1 MVRPLRHF
9 HLSIFHVGKQGEGH
23 RHFSDVFRRQSLK
36 QPGCTVPTQVF
47 RKPEQQR
54 KPPARSLAMFRGGCC
69 CSQVMENFRP
79 PPLLS
84 PLEPFARQKVTVR
97 PLVGE
102 KREGGFRDPLL
113 SLEKEKGGRE

>member
-1 MVRPLRHF
+1 MRPLWHF

-36 QPGCTVPTQVF
+36 QHCCTVPTQVF

-79 PPLLS
+79 PPPLS

-97 PLVGE
+97 PLVGGR
-102 KREGGFRDPLL
+102 REGGFRDPF
-113 SLEKEKGGRE
+113 SRKRKGE